1 MTEQVINSVIGWLA
15 RGATEPQVKQAIRES
30 VTGAD
35 ADEIYAAALQR
46 LRDEGM
52 IDNQFVR
59 GWANT
64 AYRGLINKMLEIG
77 DLDGARK
84 AIDNV
89 VKLAA
94 AGDGRAAD
102 EMDQILEWGY
112 IHGAE
117 IDHAER

>member
-1 MTEQVINSVIGWLA
+1 MSDQVINSVIGWLA

-30 VTGAD
+30 VAGAD

-52 IDNQFVR
+52 IDNQYVR

-94 AGDGRAAD
+94 AGTGRPD
-102 EMDQILEWGY
+102 DDMDRILDWGY
-112 IHGAE
+112 VHGAK
-117 IDHAER
+117 IDDAER